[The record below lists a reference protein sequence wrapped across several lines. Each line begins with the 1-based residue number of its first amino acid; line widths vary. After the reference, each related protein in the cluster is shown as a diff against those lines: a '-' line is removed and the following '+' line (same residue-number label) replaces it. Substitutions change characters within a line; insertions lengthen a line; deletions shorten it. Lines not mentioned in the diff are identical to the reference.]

1 MNYLG
6 RNTPS
11 LRPEDIENYRP
22 KYPNTGWPQIFER
35 ATLYD
40 DDGHLSKLVRSIAMG
55 EKVCKPYEGRKG
67 FLVKKDMWEK
77 MGHMAIDAIDAGAVH
92 WVRNCGWE
100 EAWKDIPERQA
111 GKL

>member
-1 MNYLG
+1 
-6 RNTPS
+6 
-11 LRPEDIENYRP
+11 
-22 KYPNTGWPQIFER
+22 
-35 ATLYD
+35 
-40 DDGHLSKLVRSIAMG
+40 LVRSIALG

-77 MGHMAIDAIDAGAVH
+77 MGHMAIDAVDTGTIH